1 MPLVLPKVLTS
12 TQNTDLIK
20 GCLNGV
26 RLPGAHCTLC
36 PSFES
41 PHRSSTRTSGEQE
54 RFAHKYKCYCS
65 QGSAGVLDCSL
76 LKVI

>member
-12 TQNTDLIK
+12 TQNTDLIN

-26 RLPGAHCTLC
+26 RLPRAHCTLC

-41 PHRSSTRTSGEQE
+41 THRSSTRTSGERE
-54 RFAHKYKCYCS
+54 RFAHKHKCYSS
-65 QGSAGVLDCSL
+65 QGSAGVLDFSL
-76 LKVI
+76 LKMI